1 MCYQP
6 MCHLNVWFWVLKHE
20 QRVLSFHHIDES
32 TRHTIYYARTYAQHR
47 ALETSDKLFCVGKE
61 VHCSNSRYSFDCG
74 DVQPGVRPPPHLQPL
89 QQPQVRQPERQDE
102 VR

>member
-1 MCYQP
+1 

-47 ALETSDKLFCVGKE
+47 ALETSDKLFLSEKRYIVQIPGIVLIVVMSSLGFALLLTYNHFNNLKSGNLNGKMK
-61 VHCSNSRYSFDCG
+61 
-74 DVQPGVRPPPHLQPL
+74 
-89 QQPQVRQPERQDE
+89 
-102 VR
+102 